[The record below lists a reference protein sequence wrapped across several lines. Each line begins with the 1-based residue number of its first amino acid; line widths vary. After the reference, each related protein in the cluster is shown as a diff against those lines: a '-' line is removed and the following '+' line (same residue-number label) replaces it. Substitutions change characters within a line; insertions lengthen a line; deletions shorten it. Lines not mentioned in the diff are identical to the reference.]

1 MRFFLS
7 AAAWAAGSLLVKGVT
22 CKLADDVEFVC
33 DALASK
39 HPDHLIWDPIG
50 PRGAETV
57 MDASIY
63 NRVLVDYWN
72 AASAGNRPACTFV
85 PETAEQVSLAVK
97 LLGENSDVRF
107 ALKGGG
113 HNPNL
118 GFSSVKEGVL
128 ISFRPNMMQA
138 VPSSDGSWIEVGAGC
153 KWEQLYEVL
162 DPLGKSVVGGR
173 LGDVGIM
180 GFILGGGLSYLS
192 AQYGFA
198 CDNVIE
204 FECVTANGD
213 ILTATPRENSDLWW
227 ALRGGG
233 NQYAVVTRMKLKTHD
248 VGDKGTVWGGVR
260 TYAAIHH
267 ARLLSA
273 IAKFTSSDSDP
284 KAAIIP
290 TFNFPSGLGLTAP
303 PAIIVFF
310 QYDAA
315 RPMTD
320 VFADFDAIPAITD
333 DTRPQTTSSLTREVL
348 GGNYKG
354 LRFQIRENTFP
365 SMPREPMEEFLSEH
379 YHRAARIA
387 AEGAV
392 RDPADFRLF
401 SFAIQP
407 MPRTIAN
414 ASIMTGGGNAMGLH
428 PEHGDRIWIE
438 YDLAWLN
445 PSCDSRC
452 PRFFRRE
459 VEKLRDYHRREFANI
474 PPTNYMSGQLS
485 YVCYNPI
492 FMNDAMEDQ
501 DPLVSYGRG
510 NYFRLR
516 AIKMKYDKYDFL
528 GRQQLGFRFR
538 SRPWKLR

>member
-1 MRFFLS
+1 MRFLVS
-7 AAAWAAGSLLVKGVT
+7 VGWVVASLLARGVKGGID
-22 CKLADDVEFVC
+22 DDVEFVC
-33 DALASK
+33 DSLASK
-39 HPDHLIWDPIG
+39 YPEHVIWDPVG

-72 AASAGNRPACTFV
+72 AASAGNRPVCTFV
-85 PETAEQVSLAVK
+85 PESAEQVSRAIK
-97 LLGENSDVRF
+97 LLKEHGFARF

-118 GFSSVKEGVL
+118 GFSSVDKGVL

-138 VPSSDGSWIEVGAGC
+138 VPSSDGTTIEVGPGC

-162 DPLGKSVVGGR
+162 DPFGKSVVGGR

-192 AQYGFA
+192 AQHGFA
-198 CDNVIE
+198 CDNVME
-204 FECVTANGD
+204 FECVTAEGE
-213 ILTATPRENSDLWW
+213 ILTATRRENSDLFW

-248 VGDKGTVWGGVR
+248 VGDNGMVWGGVR
-260 TYAAIHH
+260 TYASVHH
-267 ARLLSA
+267 ERLLSA
-273 IAKFTSSDSDP
+273 IAKFTSGDSDP

-290 TFNFPSGLGLTAP
+290 TFNFASGLGLTAP

-310 QYDAA
+310 QYDAS
-315 RPMTD
+315 RPTSD
-320 VFADFDAIPAITD
+320 VFADFDAIPSITD
-333 DTRPQTTSSLTREVL
+333 DTRTQTTSSLTREVL

-365 SMPREPMEEFLSEH
+365 SMAREPMEEFLNGH
-379 YHRAARIA
+379 YKRVASIA
-387 AEGAV
+387 AAGAV
-392 RDPADFRLF
+392 RDPADFRLM

-414 ASIMTGGGNAMGLH
+414 ASIMTGGGNALGLH

-445 PSCDSRC
+445 PSCDKRC
-452 PRFFRRE
+452 PRFFRYE
-459 VEKLRDYHRREFANI
+459 VSKLPAYHRRHFANI
-474 PPTNYMSGQLS
+474 PPTNYMSGSLE
-485 YVCYNPI
+485 YVSYNPI
-492 FMNDAMEDQ
+492 FMNDAMYDQ
-501 DPLVSYGRG
+501 DPLVSYGRE
-510 NYFRLR
+510 NYRRLR
-516 AIKMKYDKYDFL
+516 AIKIKYDNADFF
-528 GRQQLGFRFR
+528 GRQQLGFRF
-538 SRPWKLR
+538 STAP